1 MKNMKKLFCMLTLAL
16 LSLTLLAGCGS
27 SGRKWRDTDVI
38 DDYGTIT
45 RDGKQIDV
53 CVTHDQKTIYF
64 YYDDED
70 HKLFDTAKLPT
81 DEIYDKDWLL
91 GNIIFCDF
99 TGDNNSDL
107 QVYLEHA
114 DMSES
119 YIVWTWEEGEGYVYQ
134 PYDSW
139 FYHSIVVRDPTYDDE
154 FGIYEGVW
162 LSYPDNPYDDI
173 YYIEFDR
180 DGSWQLHSEI
190 DVIDDGY
197 LYTADDG
204 FTYVCSYQEGEIG
217 GGYIELDD
225 DQLYISTLGYFSH
238 LISEENSYSD
248 DDSGKHTEYPTRKG
262 GGLDDPVAFTN
273 YYSARTADGTEA
285 DDAVTPQ
292 IRELIGML
300 EAFAANSRVAA
311 LSLHNGELTLALHTS
326 YKFAYIPPKQDLK
339 NIDGIR
345 MSYTATLTTMAALL
359 DLIRGS
365 FAKM

>member
-38 DDYGTIT
+38 DDYRTIT

-248 DDSGKHTEYPTRKG
+248 DDSGNG
-262 GGLDDPVAFTN
+262 DDSEVPELYHRDISEFQGTW
-273 YYSARTADGTEA
+273 YYNNDLSAET
-285 DDAVTPQ
+285 
-292 IRELIGML
+292 
-300 EAFAANSRVAA
+300 
-311 LSLHNGELTLALHTS
+311 
-326 YKFAYIPPKQDLK
+326 YIM
-339 NIDGIR
+339 IDGSGNWSYYQRTPGDPEATEMDCGTFSYSPDESATYYADSTMRDGVSYRVFDLDEGVLLWGEDTYYR
-345 MSYTATLTTMAALL
+345 ME
-359 DLIRGS
+359 
-365 FAKM
+365 

>member
-154 FGIYEGVW
+154 LGIYEGVW

-248 DDSGKHTEYPTRKG
+248 DDSGNG
-262 GGLDDPVAFTN
+262 DDSEVPELYHRDISEFQGTW
-273 YYSARTADGTEA
+273 YYNNDLSAET
-285 DDAVTPQ
+285 
-292 IRELIGML
+292 
-300 EAFAANSRVAA
+300 
-311 LSLHNGELTLALHTS
+311 
-326 YKFAYIPPKQDLK
+326 YIM
-339 NIDGIR
+339 IDGSGNWSYYQRTPGDPEATEMDCGTFSYSPDESATYYADSTMRDGVSYRVFDLDEGVLLWGEDTYYR
-345 MSYTATLTTMAALL
+345 ME
-359 DLIRGS
+359 
-365 FAKM
+365 

>member
-1 MKNMKKLFCMLTLAL
+1 MKKYMGLLLAL
-16 LSLTLLAGCGS
+16 VMCLSMAACSS
-27 SGRKWRDTDVI
+27 SGRKWSDTDVI
-38 DDYGTIT
+38 DDYGTVT
-45 RDGKQIDV
+45 RNGKQIDV

-70 HKLFDTAKLPT
+70 HKLLDTAKLPT

-91 GNIIFCDF
+91 GNIIFSDF
-99 TGDNNSDL
+99 TGDNDSDL

-204 FTYVCSYQEGEIG
+204 FTYVYSYQEGEIG
-217 GGYIELDD
+217 GGYIELDG

-238 LISEENSYSD
+238 LVSEDDLYND
-248 DDSGKHTEYPTRKG
+248 DDSGNG
-262 GGLDDPVAFTN
+262 DDGEVPELHHQDISEFQGTW
-273 YYSARTADGTEA
+273 YYDYDLSAETYIIIDGDGNWSYYQRAPGDAEGTEMDYGTFSYSTEDSYVYYA
-285 DDAVTPQ
+285 DSAMYDDVRYQ
-292 IRELIGML
+292 VLDFDEGILIWGD
-300 EAFAANSRVAA
+300 E
-311 LSLHNGELTLALHTS
+311 GT
-326 YKFAYIPPKQDLK
+326 YY
-339 NIDGIR
+339 R
-345 MSYTATLTTMAALL
+345 ME
-359 DLIRGS
+359 D
-365 FAKM
+365 